1 MKKLAIAL
9 LTLTLVFN
17 LCACGQ
23 SSSSAAS
30 ASSTTSTSAASSE
43 ASSSEASSSEVSSSE
58 AASSEA
64 AASETAV
71 SADAAATASAT
82 TGLYTNLDQAALL
95 EAIGQFKGLC
105 NVSTVNA
112 DGTPNIAIFVPGVA
126 DDSHIF
132 FNWADNATKANVLR
146 EKTAIMSY
154 DIADPTAEEK
164 AGRHSGAVVKLE
176 LEEDAE
182 VLAQLQEANESVSEA
197 SVVLKIVEVLPV
209 G

>member
-23 SSSSAAS
+23 SSSSAAT
-30 ASSTTSTSAASSE
+30 ASSTTSTSAA
-43 ASSSEASSSEVSSSE
+43 SSEASSSEVSSSE

-182 VLAQLQEANESVSEA
+182 VLAQLQGANESVSEA
-197 SVVLKIVEVLPV
+197 SVVLKIVEVLAV

>member
-23 SSSSAAS
+23 SSSSAAP
-30 ASSTTSTSAASSE
+30 ASSAASTSAASSE
-43 ASSSEASSSEVSSSE
+43 AASEAVSSE
-58 AASSEA
+58 AASSA
-64 AASETAV
+64 ASASETAV

-132 FNWADNATKANVLR
+132 FNWVDNATKANVLR

>member
-23 SSSSAAS
+23 SSSSAAT

-43 ASSSEASSSEVSSSE
+43 ASSSE

>member
-23 SSSSAAS
+23 SSSSAAT
-30 ASSTTSTSAASSE
+30 ASSTTSTSAA
-43 ASSSEASSSEVSSSE
+43 SSEASSSEVSSSE

-182 VLAQLQEANESVSEA
+182 VLAQLQEASESVSEA

>member
-23 SSSSAAS
+23 SSSSVAT
-30 ASSTTSTSAASSE
+30 ASSTTSTGVA
-43 ASSSEASSSEVSSSE
+43 SSEASSSEVSSSE

>member
-23 SSSSAAS
+23 SSSSAAT
-30 ASSTTSTSAASSE
+30 ASSTTSTSAV
-43 ASSSEASSSEVSSSE
+43 SSEASSSEVSSSE

>member
-23 SSSSAAS
+23 SSSSAAT

-43 ASSSEASSSEVSSSE
+43 TSSSEVSSSE

-154 DIADPTAEEK
+154 DTADPTAEEK

>member
-43 ASSSEASSSEVSSSE
+43 TSSSEVSSSE

>member
-9 LTLTLVFN
+9 LTLSLVCS

-23 SSSSAAS
+23 SASSAPASSAAS
-30 ASSTTSTSAASSE
+30 VSAASSE
-43 ASSSEASSSEVSSSE
+43 AAGETASADTSSSQ
-58 AASSEA
+58 

-71 SADAAATASAT
+71 AADAAATASAT

-146 EKTAIMSY
+146 DKTAIMSY

-176 LEEDAE
+176 LEEDAD
-182 VLAQLQEANESVSEA
+182 VLAQLQESNESVSEA

>member
-23 SSSSAAS
+23 SSSSAAT
-30 ASSTTSTSAASSE
+30 ASYTTSTSAA
-43 ASSSEASSSEVSSSE
+43 SSEASSSEVSSSE

>member
-23 SSSSAAS
+23 SSSSTATT
-30 ASSTTSTSAASSE
+30 SSTTSTST
-43 ASSSEASSSEVSSSE
+43 SSSE
-58 AASSEA
+58 AASETASSEGA
-64 AASETAV
+64 SSETVASETSV

-112 DGTPNIAIFVPGVA
+112 DGTPNLAIFVPGVA

-176 LEEDAE
+176 LEDDAE

>member
-30 ASSTTSTSAASSE
+30 TASTSASTT
-43 ASSSEASSSEVSSSE
+43 SSE
-58 AASSEA
+58 AASAETTSSE

-112 DGTPNIAIFVPGVA
+112 DGTPNIAIFVPAVA

-182 VLAQLQEANESVSEA
+182 VLAQLQEANDSVSEA

>member
-23 SSSSAAS
+23 SSSSAAT
-30 ASSTTSTSAASSE
+30 ASSTTYTSAASSV
-43 ASSSEASSSEVSSSE
+43 ASSSEVSSSE

>member
-23 SSSSAAS
+23 SSSSTATT
-30 ASSTTSTSAASSE
+30 SSTTSTST
-43 ASSSEASSSEVSSSE
+43 SSSE
-58 AASSEA
+58 AASETASSEGA
-64 AASETAV
+64 SSETAASETSV

-132 FNWADNATKANVLR
+132 FNWANNATKANVLR

>member
-23 SSSSAAS
+23 SSSSTATT
-30 ASSTTSTSAASSE
+30 SSTTSTST
-43 ASSSEASSSEVSSSE
+43 SSSE
-58 AASSEA
+58 AASETASSEGA
-64 AASETAV
+64 SSETAASETSV

-132 FNWADNATKANVLR
+132 FNWANNATKANVLR

-164 AGRHSGAVVKLE
+164 AGRHSGAVVKLK

>member
-23 SSSSAAS
+23 SSSSTATT
-30 ASSTTSTSAASSE
+30 SSTTSTSTST
-43 ASSSEASSSEVSSSE
+43 SE
-58 AASSEA
+58 AASETTSSEGA
-64 AASETAV
+64 SSETVASETSV

-176 LEEDAE
+176 LEDDAE

>member
-30 ASSTTSTSAASSE
+30 ASSAASTSAASSE
-43 ASSSEASSSEVSSSE
+43 AASEAVSSE
-58 AASSEA
+58 AASSA
-64 AASETAV
+64 ASASETAV
-71 SADAAATASAT
+71 SADTAATASAT

-182 VLAQLQEANESVSEA
+182 VLAQLQESNESVSEA

>member
-30 ASSTTSTSAASSE
+30 ASSTTSTSAA
-43 ASSSEASSSEVSSSE
+43 SSEASSSEVSSSE

-146 EKTAIMSY
+146 EKIAIMSY

>member
-23 SSSSAAS
+23 SSSSAAT
-30 ASSTTSTSAASSE
+30 ASSTTSTSAA
-43 ASSSEASSSEVSSSE
+43 SSEASSSEVSSSE

-95 EAIGQFKGLC
+95 ETIGQFKGLC

-182 VLAQLQEANESVSEA
+182 VLAQLQKANESVSEA

>member
-9 LTLTLVFN
+9 LSLTLVFN
-17 LCACGQ
+17 LCACSQ
-23 SSSSAAS
+23 NNSTSTTAN
-30 ASSTTSTSAASSE
+30 STTSTAVSSE
-43 ASSSEASSSEVSSSE
+43 SVSSET
-58 AASSEA
+58 ASSEA
-64 AASETAV
+64 ATSETAV
-71 SADAAATASAT
+71 SADTAATASAT
-82 TGLYTNLDQAALL
+82 TGLYTNLDQAALM

-146 EKTAIMSY
+146 DKTAIMSY
-154 DIADPTAEEK
+154 DIADPTAEDK
-164 AGRHSGAVVKLE
+164 SGRHSGAVVKLE
-176 LEEDAE
+176 LEEDAD
-182 VLAQLQEANESVSEA
+182 VLAQLKESNESVTDA

>member
-23 SSSSAAS
+23 SSSSTATT
-30 ASSTTSTSAASSE
+30 SSTTSTSTSTSEDASETTSSEGASSE
-43 ASSSEASSSEVSSSE
+43 T
-58 AASSEA
+58 
-64 AASETAV
+64 AASETSV

>member
-1 MKKLAIAL
+1 MKKIAIAL

-23 SSSSAAS
+23 SSSSAA
-30 ASSTTSTSAASSE
+30 TTASTSASTAS
-43 ASSSEASSSEVSSSE
+43 
-58 AASSEA
+58 
-64 AASETAV
+64 SETAV

-132 FNWADNATKANVLR
+132 FNWANNATKANVLR

-154 DIADPTAEEK
+154 DIAAPTAEEK
-164 AGRHSGAVVKLE
+164 AGRHSGAVVKLG

>member
-23 SSSSAAS
+23 SSSSTATT
-30 ASSTTSTSAASSE
+30 SSTTSTSTST
-43 ASSSEASSSEVSSSE
+43 SE
-58 AASSEA
+58 AASETTSSEGA
-64 AASETAV
+64 SSETVASETSV

-82 TGLYTNLDQAALL
+82 TGLYTNLGQAALL

>member
-30 ASSTTSTSAASSE
+30 ASSTTSTSAA
-43 ASSSEASSSEVSSSE
+43 SSEASSSEVSSSE

-182 VLAQLQEANESVSEA
+182 VLAQLQESNESVSEA

>member
-23 SSSSAAS
+23 SSSSAAT
-30 ASSTTSTSAASSE
+30 ASSTTSTTSTSAA
-43 ASSSEASSSEVSSSE
+43 SSEVSSSE

>member
-23 SSSSAAS
+23 SSSSAAT

-43 ASSSEASSSEVSSSE
+43 ASSSEVSSSE
-58 AASSEA
+58 AASSEPT
-64 AASETAV
+64 ASETAV

-182 VLAQLQEANESVSEA
+182 VLAQLQQANESVSEA

>member
-23 SSSSAAS
+23 SSSSTATT
-30 ASSTTSTSAASSE
+30 SSTTSTSTSTSEAANETTSSEGASSE
-43 ASSSEASSSEVSSSE
+43 T
-58 AASSEA
+58 
-64 AASETAV
+64 AASETSV

-112 DGTPNIAIFVPGVA
+112 DGTPNIAIVVPGVA

>member
-23 SSSSAAS
+23 SSSSAAT

-43 ASSSEASSSEVSSSE
+43 ASSSE

-146 EKTAIMSY
+146 EKAAIMSY

>member
-23 SSSSAAS
+23 SSSSTATT
-30 ASSTTSTSAASSE
+30 SSTTSTST
-43 ASSSEASSSEVSSSE
+43 SSSE
-58 AASSEA
+58 AASETASSEGA
-64 AASETAV
+64 SSETAASETSV

-95 EAIGQFKGLC
+95 EVIGQFKGLC

>member
-30 ASSTTSTSAASSE
+30 ASSTTSNSAA
-43 ASSSEASSSEVSSSE
+43 SSEASSSEVSSSE

-132 FNWADNATKANVLR
+132 FNWADNATKAHVLR
-146 EKTAIMSY
+146 EKPAILSY

>member
-1 MKKLAIAL
+1 MI
-9 LTLTLVFN
+9 
-17 LCACGQ
+17 
-23 SSSSAAS
+23 
-30 ASSTTSTSAASSE
+30 
-43 ASSSEASSSEVSSSE
+43 
-58 AASSEA
+58 
-64 AASETAV
+64 
-71 SADAAATASAT
+71 ATASAT

-126 DDSHIF
+126 DASHIF

-176 LEEDAE
+176 LEEDQD
-182 VLAQLQEANESVSEA
+182 VLADLMA
-197 SVVLKIVEVLPV
+197 SNDRITENSLVCRIVEVLPV

>member
-30 ASSTTSTSAASSE
+30 ASSTTSTSAA
-43 ASSSEASSSEVSSSE
+43 SSEASSSEVSSSE

-95 EAIGQFKGLC
+95 AAIGQFKGLC

-164 AGRHSGAVVKLE
+164 AGRYSGAVVKLE

>member
-23 SSSSAAS
+23 SSSSAA
-30 ASSTTSTSAASSE
+30 TTASTSASTAS
-43 ASSSEASSSEVSSSE
+43 
-58 AASSEA
+58 
-64 AASETAV
+64 SETAV
-71 SADAAATASAT
+71 SADASAT

-95 EAIGQFKGLC
+95 EAISQFKGLC

-182 VLAQLQEANESVSEA
+182 VLAQLQEANESVSKA

>member
-9 LTLTLVFN
+9 LTLTLLFN

-23 SSSSAAS
+23 SSSSAAT

-43 ASSSEASSSEVSSSE
+43 TSSSEVSSSE

>member
-30 ASSTTSTSAASSE
+30 ASSGASTSAASSE
-43 ASSSEASSSEVSSSE
+43 AASEATSEAVSSE
-58 AASSEA
+58 AASSA
-64 AASETAV
+64 ASASETAV

-176 LEEDAE
+176 LEEDAD
-182 VLAQLQEANESVSEA
+182 VLAQLQESNESVSEA

>member
-30 ASSTTSTSAASSE
+30 ASSAASTSAASSE
-43 ASSSEASSSEVSSSE
+43 AASEATSE
-58 AASSEA
+58 AASSA
-64 AASETAV
+64 ASASETAV

>member
-23 SSSSAAS
+23 SSSSAAT

-43 ASSSEASSSEVSSSE
+43 TSSSEVSSSE

>member
-23 SSSSAAS
+23 SSSSTATT
-30 ASSTTSTSAASSE
+30 SSTTSTSTSTSEAANETTSSEGASSE
-43 ASSSEASSSEVSSSE
+43 T
-58 AASSEA
+58 
-64 AASETAV
+64 AASETSV